1 MPRIFKR
8 LTVDIKRSVAFV
20 CVNMTH
26 SLANSI
32 IHNGTLG
39 DLKLQDEG
47 NKTRDKLDTYRLMQI
62 PDRLDDRNCLHC
74 PGCLHS

>member
-1 MPRIFKR
+1 MPRIFKG
-8 LTVDIKRSVAFV
+8 LNVDIKRSVAFV

-47 NKTRDKLDTYRLMQI
+47 NKTRDKLDA
-62 PDRLDDRNCLHC
+62 
-74 PGCLHS
+74 